1 MSQGLLHVSRHHFYT
16 KILNKEKIAFAYE
29 HSFTFYGSCMAFLR

>member
-1 MSQGLLHVSRHHFYT
+1 MSQGLLMYRVI
-16 KILNKEKIAFAYE
+16 ILQKDLKQRKIAFAYE